1 MADRAPRDPRILRA
15 VHAVNAA
22 LAKRWTVHALARV
35 AGMSRAAFARAFVAE
50 IGAPPLAFV
59 TRARM
64 QRASALLIRSDKKL
78 AEVANE
84 VGYASEFALSRAFR
98 RTIGLPP
105 SVFRRAAANDARTGS
120 STTVARA
127 A

>member
-1 MADRAPRDPRILRA
+1 MANRAPRDPRILRA
-15 VHAVNAA
+15 LRAVDEA

-35 AGMSRAAFARAFVAE
+35 AGMSRAAFARAFAAE
-50 IGAPPLAFV
+50 VGSPPLAYV

-64 QRASALLIRSDKKL
+64 QRASMLLAHSERKL
-78 AEVANE
+78 ADVAIE

-98 RTIGLPP
+98 RTFGLAP
-105 SVFRRAAANDARTGS
+105 SYFRRAAANDARS
-120 STTVARA
+120 SFSPMARA